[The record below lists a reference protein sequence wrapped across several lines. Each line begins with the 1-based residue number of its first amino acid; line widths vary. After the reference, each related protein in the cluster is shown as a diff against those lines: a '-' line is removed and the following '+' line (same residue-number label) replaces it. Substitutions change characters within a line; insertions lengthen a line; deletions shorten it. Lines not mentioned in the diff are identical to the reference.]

1 MKLQVFS
8 KREKLAARLGIEIG
22 WFLFIFCL
30 QQSLHLKNKLLTQK
44 YMNSR
49 SGSSFGNTHICQ
61 NSVTKNP
68 QENTYNHNKN

>member
-8 KREKLAARLGIEIG
+8 KREKLAARLDIEI

-44 YMNSR
+44 
-49 SGSSFGNTHICQ
+49 TH
-61 NSVTKNP
+61 
-68 QENTYNHNKN
+68 EF